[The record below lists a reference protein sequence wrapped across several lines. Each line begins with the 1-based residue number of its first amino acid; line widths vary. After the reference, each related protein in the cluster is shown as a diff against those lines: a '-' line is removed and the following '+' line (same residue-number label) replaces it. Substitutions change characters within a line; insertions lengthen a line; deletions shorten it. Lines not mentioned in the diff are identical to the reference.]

1 MTTLNIDDAISYKTE
16 DNLHKAI
23 KNRGLAHLRYL
34 TVCNR
39 EGRFTAVFPLTSNH
53 VKAPRKT
60 NVSNLTDITDS
71 SRNVF
76 DAFHC
81 GFIVLN

>member
-1 MTTLNIDDAISYKTE
+1 MTTLNIDNSISYKTE

-23 KNRGLAHLRYL
+23 KNKGLAHLRYL

-53 VKAPRKT
+53 VKAPRKL
-60 NVSNLTDITDS
+60 NLTDITDS